1 MSEILL
7 VSGNPSRR
15 RKHKARK
22 RRGARAHRRSRRT
35 RHVARRRRGGARSIR
50 RVRARRNPV
59 SLSVGGAL
67 GTIKSGA
74 MGAVGALANDLALG
88 YGRSYLPAMLQ
99 TGYGLM
105 AVKLGSAVLVG
116 FAADKVLKGKGKD
129 LAVGAA
135 TVALHDA
142 FKAQLAQMAPNL
154 PLGDYIDFAG
164 NPSNPSLLGYNPG
177 EIVEGAGM
185 SGSEDEIG
193 ELMTLADYNDD
204 TF

>member
-7 VSGNPSRR
+7 VNPRKR

-22 RRGARAHRRSRRT
+22 RRGARARRSRRT
-35 RHVARRRRGGARSIR
+35 RTVSRKRRSSFRVR
-50 RVRARRNPV
+50 RVRARRNPI

-74 MGAVGALANDLALG
+74 MGAVGALANDLAIG
-88 YGRSYLPAMLQ
+88 YGKSYLPAMLQ

-116 FAADKVLKGKGKD
+116 FAADKVLKGKGAS

-177 EIVEGAGM
+177 EIVDGAPM